1 MKMLLEAGLIHG
13 DCMTVTGRT
22 VAENLKDVPLP
33 AADQDVVFPLS
44 SPIAPPGQHI
54 IVLRVSHFSFV
65 AGTLIVLDFS
75 SLFFFMHLTCQCC
88 TTLWPQCCIRG

>member
-1 MKMLLEAGLIHG
+1 MVMKMLLEAGLVHG

-44 SPIAPPGQHI
+44 NPLAPPGQHI
-54 IVLRVSHFSFV
+54 IVLRVSQFLRSRHSYCS
-65 AGTLIVLDFS
+65 GLL
-75 SLFFFMHLTCQCC
+75 LYFFFFKC
-88 TTLWPQCCIRG
+88 T